1 MLSHFVEMFSLLR
14 ETIILIFC
22 SIGLKATI
30 AIEEMHLVI
39 MRQLY
44 FSLPNV
50 LTRVFTFL
58 GL

>member
-30 AIEEMHLVI
+30 AIEEMHLI
-39 MRQLY
+39 IKRPLY
-44 FSLPNV
+44 FS
-50 LTRVFTFL
+50 
-58 GL
+58 